1 MRRTVVIR
9 CAAAL
14 LVGAA
19 TTGCAAESAAG
30 PSGKHARPGSG
41 ETRELTDTEKILV
54 QRAEQTLIK
63 KCMGDAGFKYWTGPL
78 PTVDELNGGG
88 FVLTDP
94 DWAKRNGYGSRL
106 QQKLQETQ
114 RDDPNHAYLNALPQQ
129 ERVRYSRTLEG
140 GPSSVLLTAE
150 LPEGGSVRT
159 PREGCQAKAKEQ
171 LYGDFER
178 WFQAEKTATNLTPL
192 YVSDLLDD
200 KRFVNA
206 LAKWSACMRIS
217 GHAYADPPEIRRKL
231 PEITRSLSADKA
243 YAVEV
248 ELATTE
254 ATCATTTPLS
264 DIARILEDEY
274 RAPVLERYSDAVA
287 DYKHMSLAA
296 LARAKEITGSQT

>member
-1 MRRTVVIR
+1 MK

-19 TTGCAAESAAG
+19 TSGCTTESAVD
-30 PSGKHARPGSG
+30 PSGNHASPGSG

-63 KCMGDAGFKYWTGPL
+63 KCMGDAGFKYRTGPL
-78 PTVDELNGGG
+78 PTVDELKGGG

-129 ERVRYSRTLEG
+129 ERARYSRTLEG

-150 LPEGGSVRT
+150 LPGGGTVQT

-171 LYGDFER
+171 LYGDFET

-206 LAKWSACMRIS
+206 LASWSACMRRS

-231 PEITRSLSADKA
+231 PEITKSLSADKA
-243 YAVEV
+243 FTVEV
-248 ELATTE
+248 ELATAE

-264 DIARILEDEY
+264 DIAQTLDEEY
-274 RAPVLERYSDAVA
+274 RAPVLQRYSDDIA
-287 DYKHMSLAA
+287 DHQHMSLAA
-296 LARAKEITGSQT
+296 LARAEEITGSQT